1 MTEDLPGTQGSGQKR
16 SREIELKSTKQVDM
30 VGLVVIS

>member
-1 MTEDLPGTQGSGQKR
+1 MTEDLPGTQGSGQK

-30 VGLVVIS
+30 VGLIVIS